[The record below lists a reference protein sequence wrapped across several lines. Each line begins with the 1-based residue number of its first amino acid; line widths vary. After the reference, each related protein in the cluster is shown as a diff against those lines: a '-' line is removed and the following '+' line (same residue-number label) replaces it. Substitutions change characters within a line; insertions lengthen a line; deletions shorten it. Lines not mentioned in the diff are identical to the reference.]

1 MIPSPTLDPSN
12 LTVNKLER
20 LLTLCMFEIVERERT
35 RNIKIT
41 SSDIRGELIEDITLL
56 VENTDPLIRDLAQRV
71 WENIPRGRSLKSSL
85 SIDNWNEIYP
95 RSLKRY
101 QLTQKKTHP
110 IKGVDIN
117 CHSPFS
123 YSRSKTITGQTQG
136 PEITYQ
142 KFYKDILHNYQ
153 YYQRL

>member
-85 SIDNWNEIYP
+85 SIDN
-95 RSLKRY
+95 
-101 QLTQKKTHP
+101 
-110 IKGVDIN
+110 
-117 CHSPFS
+117 
-123 YSRSKTITGQTQG
+123 
-136 PEITYQ
+136 
-142 KFYKDILHNYQ
+142 
-153 YYQRL
+153 